1 MPPVGDH
8 QGREGGVV
16 FRAGDVLHFLPA
28 SSALKVMPMPDV
40 ARVPGG
46 PPELVGVGLVDGE
59 TLPIVA
65 LGEPPRPSARVAM
78 LVLVYLGERIGLVG
92 LEVLATGRFAIK
104 GDAVDYAGR
113 EARLFDV
120 AGLVTKIS
128 AGRWAV

>member
-1 MPPVGDH
+1 M
-8 QGREGGVV
+8 QGGVV
-16 FRAGDVLHFLPA
+16 FRAGEALHFLPA
-28 SSALKVMPMPDV
+28 NVAVKVMSMPEV

-65 LGEPPRPSARVAM
+65 LGDAPAPRQSARVAM
-78 LVLVYLGERIGLVG
+78 LVLGYLGERIGLVG
-92 LEVLATGRFAIK
+92 LEVLATGRFEVT
-104 GDAVDYAGR
+104 GDHVEYSGR

-120 AGLVTKIS
+120 AALVARIS